1 MIDTNE
7 TFNSFTVIDL
17 ASSPS
22 CGRNYCQTTVL
33 TTLSYITFR
42 D

>member
-17 ASSPS
+17 PQITQCNCIRFRVVA
-22 CGRNYCQTTVL
+22 VL
-33 TTLSYITFR
+33 C
-42 D
+42 

>member
-17 ASSPS
+17 A
-22 CGRNYCQTTVL
+22 
-33 TTLSYITFR
+33 YIK
-42 D
+42 